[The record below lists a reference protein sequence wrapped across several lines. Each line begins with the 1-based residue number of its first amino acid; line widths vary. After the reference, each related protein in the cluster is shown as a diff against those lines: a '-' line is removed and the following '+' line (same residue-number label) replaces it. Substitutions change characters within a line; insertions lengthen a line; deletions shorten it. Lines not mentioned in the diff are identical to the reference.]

1 MDNNEKFYHEL
12 TQQALA
18 LIAGESNLIANLA
31 NISAL
36 LFHQLE
42 NVNWVGFYLDDGA
55 SLVVGPFQGKTA
67 CVRIPYYKGVCGS
80 AFRHQRVERIDDVD
94 QFDGH
99 IACDATTRSEIVL
112 PLFLDGNLKGVL
124 DIDSAQIARFSDSD
138 EIGLT
143 LFINELQKHL

>member
-12 TQQALA
+12 TQQALS

-36 LFHQLE
+36 LFHELE
-42 NVNWVGFYLDDGA
+42 NINWVGFYLDDGA

-99 IACDATTRSEIVL
+99 IACDATTCSEIVL

-124 DIDSAQIARFSDSD
+124 DIDSTQIARFSDSD